1 MLIGAHTII
10 YSTNPDADRAFLRDV
25 LAFSNVDLGGGW
37 LVFGL
42 PDSELAVHP
51 ASESGAVEFYL
62 MCDDVQAF
70 IADMRAHDIVCDPV
84 HEERWGLLM
93 RLTLPGGGHLNVYE
107 PRHARPPTM
116 SVAKPAPKRKPA
128 KRKSAPKPA
137 KKSAAKKAAKPAPK
151 KPAPKKP
158 APKKPAP
165 KKPAPK
171 TKKRKR

>member
-25 LAFSNVDLGGGW
+25 LAFSNIDLGGGW

-51 ASESGAVEFYL
+51 ASENGAIEFYL

-70 IADMRAHDIVCDPV
+70 IADMQAHDIVCDPV
-84 HEERWGLLM
+84 HEERWGLLT
-93 RLTLPGGGHLNVYE
+93 RLTLPGGGHLSVYE
-107 PRHARPPTM
+107 PRHARPPTK
-116 SVAKPAPKRKPA
+116 AAAAAAPKRKPA
-128 KRKSAPKPA
+128 KRKPAQKPA
-137 KKSAAKKAAKPAPK
+137 KKKSTAKKAAKA
-151 KPAPKKP
+151 
-158 APKKPAP
+158 
-165 KKPAPK
+165 APK